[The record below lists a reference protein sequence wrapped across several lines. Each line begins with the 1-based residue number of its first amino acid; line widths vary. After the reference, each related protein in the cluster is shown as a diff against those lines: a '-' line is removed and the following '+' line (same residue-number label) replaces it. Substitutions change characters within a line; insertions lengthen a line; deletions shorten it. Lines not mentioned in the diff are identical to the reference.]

1 MTNANKIIS
10 LFFLAVSIVLLA
22 LSNSNPNNLLFLF
35 VSNEPVANIAR
46 LMLTSGMTLFS
57 FRRVITSKNFRNYVK
72 YTGFG
77 LMIFGFYSMIS
88 LGGLMYD
95 YVKLLDVFILAEAGV
110 IFTTIALT
118 TTVELQSTEMKEA
131 AKANKVGVP
140 ALQAKRQAV

>member
-22 LSNSNPNNLLFLF
+22 LSKSNPDNLLFLF

-57 FRRVITSKNFRNYVK
+57 FRRVITSRNFRDYVK

-95 YVKLLDVFILAEAGV
+95 YVKLLDVFILGEAGV

-118 TTVELQSTEMKEA
+118 TTIELKSTEMKEA
-131 AKANKVGVP
+131 AKENKVGVP
-140 ALQAKRQAV
+140 ALQAKRQTV